1 MEKVLVVGSN
11 TRPVASSF
19 KKLGYTV
26 YAVDYFYTADL
37 REASDYRRSVLSPEA
52 YVSSG
57 NFAEDFQPSLLRDAA
72 GDFVDEVDFIICTSG
87 ASPEDFPGDKVVGNK
102 HISYVEDKYKL
113 YRRLNG
119 DFKLPETYFVSDVQ
133 DAIEVGVQNPEK
145 RFILKPISGSGGVG
159 IRNLKDV
166 DETLDMGETVLQEVV
181 DGVSVSA
188 SVMAGVDGA
197 QTILTSRQLIGD
209 LELGQMEPYGYCGN
223 LAPYS
228 LPQEIGLIAEEVV
241 ETLKLTGSNGVD
253 MIRSHDETYVI
264 EVNPRFQG
272 TFECAEACL
281 GLNMAEAHMKM
292 CMGGNF
298 HTPKPQN
305 FAVKKIVFAKERCL
319 TERMDFPGVY
329 DKPPVKTVIERG
341 EPVSTVVS
349 WDKILENA
357 LFAADETVKQ
367 VYSSL
372 TPFHSGCGGIF

>member
-37 REASDYRRSVLSPEA
+37 VEASDYRRSVLSPDP
-52 YVSSG
+52 YLSSG

-72 GDFVDEVDFIICTSG
+72 EEFMDEVDFIICTSG
-87 ASPEDFPGDKVVGNK
+87 ASPEDFPRDKILGNK
-102 HISYVEDKYKL
+102 HTSPVEDKYKL
-113 YRRLNG
+113 YKRLNG
-119 DFKLPETYFVSDVQ
+119 DFKLPETYLVSDVH
-133 DAIEVGVQNPEK
+133 DAIEVGLQNPEK
-145 RFILKPISGSGGVG
+145 RFLLKPLSGSGGVG
-159 IRNLKDV
+159 IMNLTDA
-166 DETLDMGETVLQEVV
+166 DETCDIGEAVLQEIV

-188 SVMAGVDGA
+188 SVMAGEEGA

-209 LELGQMEPYGYCGN
+209 VELGQLEPYGYCGN
-223 LAPYS
+223 LAPYP
-228 LPQEIGLIAEEVV
+228 LPHEVGLIAEEVV

-298 HTPKPQN
+298 NVPKPKN
-305 FAVKKIVFAKERCL
+305 FAVKKIIFAKERSL
-319 TERMDFPGVY
+319 TERMDFQGVY
-329 DKPPVKTVIERG
+329 DKPPVKTVVERG

-357 LFAADETVKQ
+357 LFSADKTVEK

-372 TPFHSGCGGIF
+372 IPFNSTY